1 MALPPDSPDKTNT
14 AQPDAP
20 NTATVGT
27 PSDLPPTPAQAATAS
42 TKKSNTKKSSAKKA
56 STKKGAAKKSVVK
69 KSAAKKSGRKT
80 PSEPSPPKAAPQPRS
95 NQPPKTSPT
104 AKGSQ
109 AKSKTGDALIPAS
122 LQHMSVSLFS
132 AGLGLAGFAI
142 TWREAGIAFGFGPI
156 PGTVLI
162 GIAYGIFLV
171 LLGLYGLKILRHRQA
186 VLEEFNHPIQGNLF
200 ATATMTMMILSS
212 SLAGLSHGLATL
224 IWAIAAIANMAI
236 TVRVVTK
243 WISRDNHLS
252 HATPIWFIPVVGNLV
267 TPIVGVPLGYTDI
280 SWMVFA
286 VGLIFWIILFTVVF
300 YRLLFERAMEKPLRP
315 TLTILIAPPSL
326 CFIAY
331 AVLNGGLIDGMAQM
345 FFGIAVFMVL
355 ILIPQV
361 RAMVQLP
368 FGLSAWS
375 YTFPMAAFS
384 TAAILYADAIG
395 SIFAQG
401 LAVVAIAITT
411 IIVAVVGTKTVSYI
425 LAGKVFR
432 PVETPLPTP

>member
-1 MALPPDSPDKTNT
+1 MALPPNSADTTNT
-14 AQPDAP
+14 AQSGAP
-20 NTATVGT
+20 
-27 PSDLPPTPAQAATAS
+27 SATAKTVATGPVPS
-42 TKKSNTKKSSAKKA
+42 KKASRKKTSAKKSPVKKAA
-56 STKKGAAKKSVVK
+56 SKKTAAKK
-69 KSAAKKSGRKT
+69 T
-80 PSEPSPPKAAPQPRS
+80 PP
-95 NQPPKTSPT
+95 
-104 AKGSQ
+104 
-109 AKSKTGDALIPAS
+109 SKTVKEVAGTSLPDDVATDPIPAS
-122 LQHMSVSLFS
+122 LQHMPVTLFS

-142 TWREAGIAFGFGPI
+142 AWREAGIAFGIGPI
-156 PGTVLI
+156 PGTVFI
-162 GIAYGIFLV
+162 GITFGVFLV
-171 LLGLYGLKILRHRQA
+171 LLALYGVKTLRHRQA
-186 VLEEFNHPIQGNLF
+186 VFDEFHHPIQGNLF
-200 ATATMTMMILSS
+200 ATATMTMMILAS
-212 SLAGLSHGLATL
+212 SLIGLSHNLATL
-224 IWAIAAIANMAI
+224 IWGIAAIANMAI
-236 TVRVVTK
+236 TICVVTK
-243 WISRDNHLS
+243 WISQDNHIS

-267 TPIVGVPLGYTDI
+267 TPIIGAPLGYTDI

-331 AVLNGGLIDGMAQM
+331 AVLNGGHIDGTAQM
-345 FFGIAVFMVL
+345 FFGIAVFMLL

-361 RAMVQLP
+361 RAMMQLP

-395 SIFAQG
+395 GIIAHG
-401 LAVVAIAITT
+401 MAVAAIGVTT
-411 IIVAVVGTKTVSYI
+411 LIIAVVGAKTIAYI